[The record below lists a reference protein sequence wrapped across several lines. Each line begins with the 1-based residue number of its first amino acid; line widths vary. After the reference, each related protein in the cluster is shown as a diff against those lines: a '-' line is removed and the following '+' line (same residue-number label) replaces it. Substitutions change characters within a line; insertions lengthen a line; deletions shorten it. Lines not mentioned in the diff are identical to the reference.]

1 MFTCPLFAECIWQC
15 IGYLQGNRFSKILI
29 FEDSIRLPLKHIWDS
44 CINETSFIWN
54 MSQKVSVPSPIP
66 IPSTPSSMLRAAFER
81 LSFRSRRR
89 KKEIKYD
96 LVIEQ
101 RQKLDADKSDPDFD
115 LVTEEETVQNNK
127 FQDSKDLIT

>member
-1 MFTCPLFAECIWQC
+1 
-15 IGYLQGNRFSKILI
+15 
-29 FEDSIRLPLKHIWDS
+29 
-44 CINETSFIWN
+44 
-54 MSQKVSVPSPIP
+54 MSQKVSAPSPSP

>member
-1 MFTCPLFAECIWQC
+1 METDSPRYS
-15 IGYLQGNRFSKILI
+15 YLKTQLDCHQNISRILTLVK
-29 FEDSIRLPLKHIWDS
+29 S
-44 CINETSFIWN
+44 ETSFIWN
-54 MSQKVSVPSPIP
+54 MSQKVSAPRPSP